1 MSAAGRTQLK
11 TPPGFLAYSPFSTT
25 SMVSGDG
32 LAVTEAPATTSP
44 EKDAVITTSDVIG
57 WTGGLMM
64 SRGLLTETAEQR
76 DESRSPSQDRHDDA
90 TNHVVV
96 HGHTCGDDESS
107 SVHNVSR
114 DDASVE
120 SQGSQAA
127 RRKASASYSMLG
139 ERVADIGYRQYTRP
153 GEALWTP
160 LERPESAPLPIDRT
174 RETSNLALLVSSL
187 QELTTVVARQGE
199 EIRELKQEVSTFS
212 HRETR
217 IQDACAALNS
227 ALRRVESRL
236 THLDRRL
243 FLLEE
248 ASANCTD
255 TARPKHNRRQQVSK
269 DQLDDINHYAWPP
282 AGMLASDITADAFN
296 SRSLDTANAYLDP
309 YSRIQSSQR

>member
-1 MSAAGRTQLK
+1 MAAAGRSQLK

-32 LAVTEAPATTSP
+32 LTITEAPATSSP
-44 EKDAVITTSDVIG
+44 GKDAAITTSDVIG
-57 WTGGLMM
+57 WSGGLMM
-64 SRGLLTETAEQR
+64 SRALLAETAEQR
-76 DESRSPSQDRHDDA
+76 DESRSPSEDRHDDS
-90 TNHVVV
+90 TSHVVG
-96 HGHTCGDDESS
+96 HSHTCGDDESS

-120 SQGSQAA
+120 SHGSQAA
-127 RRKASASYSMLG
+127 RRKASAYSMLG

-199 EIRELKQEVSTFS
+199 EIRELKQEVGTFS

-217 IQDACAALNS
+217 IQDACAALNN

-243 FLLEE
+243 LLLEE
-248 ASANCTD
+248 SSANCND
-255 TARPKHNRRQQVSK
+255 TARPKHNRRQQVPK
-269 DQLDDINHYAWPP
+269 DQLEDINQYAWPP
-282 AGMLASDITADAFN
+282 AGMLVSDIPADAFT